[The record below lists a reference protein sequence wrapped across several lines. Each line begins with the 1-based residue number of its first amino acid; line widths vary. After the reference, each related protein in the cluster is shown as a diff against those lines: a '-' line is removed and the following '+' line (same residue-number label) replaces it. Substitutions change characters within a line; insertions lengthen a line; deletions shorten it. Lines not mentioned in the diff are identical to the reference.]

1 MTTVNLETERRSFFR
16 INDIVGLSYATLEDG
31 EDFKPASCG
40 ELGIPLT
47 EILAE
52 IDQKFNQLSN
62 TLWHENPGIAQ
73 ALGLLNRKM
82 SLIAAHALQNEQQ
95 SGESYEELMV
105 SLSGSG
111 IAFHCREALSAET
124 RLRVRTVLKPSNI
137 CLQFTA
143 TVVACDKLPEGS
155 DEPYWMRISID
166 SGNSAAQEQLI
177 QHIVQKQC
185 AQIGSRE
192 TTVLI

>member
-1 MTTVNLETERRSFFR
+1 MNTDKRERERRSFFR
-16 INDIVGLSYATLEDG
+16 INELIGLSYSTFENG
-31 EDFKPASCG
+31 EDFQPASCG
-40 ELGIPLT
+40 ELGLPIT
-47 EILAE
+47 EVLAE

-62 TLWHENPGIAQ
+62 TLWHENPGTAQ

-82 SLIAAHALQNEQQ
+82 SLIAAHTLQNEKQP
-95 SGESYEELMV
+95 GESYEELVV
-105 SLSGSG
+105 SLSGCG
-111 IAFHCREALSAET
+111 MAFHCREALSGGT

-137 CLQFTA
+137 CLSFTA

-155 DEPYWMRISID
+155 EEPYWMRITID

-185 AQIGSRE
+185 AQIGSKE